1 LSVTGGTTTLSE
13 SSLVS
18 LVGGNGGFSNN
29 NFGGNGGA
37 GGTTLLSGG
46 VLNVSGG
53 KILLA
58 GGAGGLAD
66 DFFPAGAP
74 GAAGSFN
81 MTGGEFNFTAGQV
94 TGNTAIVPTAPIALV
109 GATMNV
115 SAGTLNTTAGEFGIT
130 NGATFNLSGGVMN
143 ASTVTLSSSAFNFTG
158 GVLHATTFNG
168 NLVNAGGTLA
178 PGTSPGTTTV
188 NGNYT
193 QTAGVLE
200 IELGGTTAGQFDLLS
215 VTGNTTLGGAIDVN
229 LFGGFA
235 PSVGQSWEI
244 IDVVGSLSGT
254 FAGLPQGAP
263 FANYSGTLLT
273 ISYTGG
279 DGNDVF
285 INTIA
290 GQAGDFDFDGDVD
303 GRDFL
308 KWQRGET
315 TNPFSAGDLADW
327 QANYGVGSL
336 TATSVAVPE
345 PKALILITVAL
356 FFVVRSREASISR

>member
-1 LSVTGGTTTLSE
+1 M
-13 SSLVS
+13 
-18 LVGGNGGFSNN
+18 NGGVVTTGSFTRS
-29 NFGGNGGA
+29 GA
-37 GGTTLLSGG
+37 G
-46 VLNVSGG
+46 V
-53 KILLA
+53 
-58 GGAGGLAD
+58 
-66 DFFPAGAP
+66 
-74 GAAGSFN
+74 
-81 MTGGEFNFTAGQV
+81 
-94 TGNTAIVPTAPIALV
+94 
-109 GATMNV
+109 
-115 SAGTLNTTAGEFGIT
+115 
-130 NGATFNLSGGVMN
+130 
-143 ASTVTLSSSAFNFTG
+143 FNFTG

-168 NLVNAGGTLA
+168 NLVNSGGTLA

-193 QTAGVLE
+193 QSSGALE
-200 IELGGTTAGQFDLLS
+200 IELGGTSAGQFDLLS

-244 IDVVGSLSGT
+244 IDVAGSLSGT
-254 FAGLPQGAP
+254 FAGLSQGAP
-263 FANYSGTLLT
+263 FANYGGTLLT

-285 INTIA
+285 INTLA

-308 KWQRGET
+308 VWQR
-315 TNPFSAGDLADW
+315 NADVGDLASW

-345 PKALILITVAL
+345 PNALILITVAL